1 MARPRGVINR
11 QLSQAGSA
19 GFGAMFSLRRIPSG
33 PFPSGASPARG
44 AVTIDQVSEIVANG
58 VADETITDHRGP
70 IMVTT
75 KALAVFNPA
84 TQRLERVRDDF
95 LQVLASFRLNGLMGA
110 GLASRQPT
118 PQTPHEFYEAAQAH
132 QQFLSNSFM
141 QMKFFAPL
149 ISINLQQS
157 ISTIKT
163 AALAS
168 LNPAITV
175 RDAVMASFQINS
187 PKAKT
192 GDELEPIMDAPT
204 FPQPMYETLR
214 DLSQDFIFPGL
225 DKVPPNTVQ
234 LLQTNAKFIES
245 FLVGLNAEMGRE
257 LLWRGYPTDQRGTY
271 FRQFWDT
278 RTAIQPQLDI
288 PPINQ
293 WEKHELGT
301 TAVGAGG
308 DKLVL
313 LIRGELLRRYPNTV
327 IYAVRAAETDDGRDL
342 STNPDDE
349 RHPVFRGTLQ
359 PDVTFV
365 GFDLTADDVVTGS
378 GWFFV
383 LQQQPT
389 EPRFGLDEA
398 PYLEGKTDV
407 PELATWNDLN
417 WAHLAPDEA
426 TLKELGFVSV
436 SKLNLVPTS
445 QVKGIWGRNSAHMAY
460 ITRQLP
466 VRVAIHATEL
476 LRREAK

>member
-1 MARPRGVINR
+1 VFN
-11 QLSQAGSA
+11 SV
-19 GFGAMFSLRRIPSG
+19 
-33 PFPSGASPARG
+33 SGAWE
-44 AVTIDQVSEIVANG
+44 QVPE
-58 VADETITDHRGP
+58 
-70 IMVTT
+70 
-75 KALAVFNPA
+75 
-84 TQRLERVRDDF
+84 DF
-95 LQVLASFRLNGLMGA
+95 TQVLASFHLNNLTGA
-110 GLASRQPT
+110 GLAARQPT
-118 PQTPHEFYEAAQAH
+118 PQTSHEFYEAAQAH
-132 QQFLSNSFM
+132 QQFLSHSFM
-141 QMKFFAPL
+141 QMIFFAPP
-149 ISINLQQS
+149 ITFNLRQS

-168 LNPAITV
+168 LNPARTV
-175 RDAVMASFQINS
+175 SDAVMASFQINS

-204 FPQPMYETLR
+204 FPQAMYEALR

-225 DKVPPNTVQ
+225 DKVPANTVQ
-234 LLQTNAKFIES
+234 LLETNAKFIES

-288 PPINQ
+288 PPINE
-293 WEKHELGT
+293 WEKRELGT

-365 GFDLTADDVVTGS
+365 GFDLTPDDVVTGS

-436 SKLNLVPTS
+436 SKLNLVPAS

-476 LRREAK
+476 LHREAK